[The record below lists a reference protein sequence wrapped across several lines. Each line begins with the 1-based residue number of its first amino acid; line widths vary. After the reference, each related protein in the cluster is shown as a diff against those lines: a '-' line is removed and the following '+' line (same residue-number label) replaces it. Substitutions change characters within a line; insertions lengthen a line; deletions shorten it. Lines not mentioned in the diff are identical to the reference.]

1 MPPLPIA
8 CRCEHSPKK
17 SLPLCLFSKTF
28 FFVLNVQDEEEE
40 AADEDS
46 VEGLRIAEEV
56 DDGTARVLCAR
67 CFSLT
72 HYGCA
77 RCEPARGTQQGATDC
92 VGVYLLVQR
101 VMMVLVPLV
110 HFPPVCHLH
119 VLKATAPTC
128 KQACGSGCYFM
139 FLYCLGDRCC
149 ALWKVLGPACR
160 AASQGA
166 FSRRAQADKE
176 RDGGGGAAGV

>member
-8 CRCEHSPKK
+8 RRCEHSPKK

-77 RCEPARGTQQGATDC
+77 RWEPARGTQQGATDC

-110 HFPPVCHLH
+110 HLPLVCHLH
-119 VLKATAPTC
+119 VLNATAPTC
-128 KQACGSGCYFM
+128 KQACLRQRVLFHVSLLFRRLVLRTVEGARTCMPCSKPGCVF
-139 FLYCLGDRCC
+139 
-149 ALWKVLGPACR
+149 APR
-160 AASQGA
+160 AG
-166 FSRRAQADKE
+166 R
-176 RDGGGGAAGV
+176 